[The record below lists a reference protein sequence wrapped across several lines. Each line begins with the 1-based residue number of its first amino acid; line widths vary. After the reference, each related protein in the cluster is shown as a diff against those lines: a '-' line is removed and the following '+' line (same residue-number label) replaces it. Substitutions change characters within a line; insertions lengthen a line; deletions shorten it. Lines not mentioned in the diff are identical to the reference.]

1 MRDGLMEVVIAVPKD
16 DEDPA
21 TAIVAKWRCPDPD
34 CRKDHTQQLAM
45 VWRPMLDSPA
55 GKKAVTDF
63 ATIMGEVF
71 ITEMLESKVNG
82 PPTIVHFK
90 DGSLVQ

>member
-21 TAIVAKWRCPDPD
+21 TAIVAKWRCPDAT
-34 CRKDHTQQLAM
+34 CAEEHTQQLAM
-45 VWRPMLDSPA
+45 VWRPMLDSAA
-55 GKKAVTDF
+55 GKKTVTDF
-63 ATIMGEVF
+63 ATALGEVF
-71 ITEMLESKVNG
+71 ITEMLGSTVNG
-82 PPTIVHFK
+82 PPTVAHYK